1 MINHLKK
8 EKEESSRNI
17 IIDRIVETGQDVLK
31 PVRMFVDLRKWI
43 VRLLI
48 L

>member
-17 IIDRIVETGQDVLK
+17 IIDRIVETGQDVC
-31 PVRMFVDLRKWI
+31 
-43 VRLLI
+43 
-48 L
+48 